1 MNDSPE
7 HVEEEYLEA
16 RRVLL
21 DALGVLEEHLD
32 NLILIGAQAVYH
44 HTGDSDLNVP
54 LFTTDA
60 DLAIDTRDLAESP
73 EIGDALA
80 AAGFTPGS
88 NPGHWVS
95 SSEVAVDLMV
105 APHQS
110 GTTKR
115 TARAARLAP
124 HTKKTARIAR
134 GLEPALV
141 DNRIALIGALSL
153 DDDRE
158 FQLRIAGPAALL
170 VAKGIKIGE
179 RLEQADRQPDRLE
192 EKDALDVFRI
202 LQEIDTDELVAG
214 FETHK
219 SDKEAW
225 AVSVEALDIY
235 REHASSP
242 EATITQLAAAAALDD
257 PTVAPA
263 FATLIQDLFDAL
275 DSREK

>member
-1 MNDSPE
+1 MNIAPE
-7 HVEEEYLEA
+7 HAEKEYVEA
-16 RRVLL
+16 RKVLL
-21 DALGVLEEHLD
+21 DALGVLEDHLD

-60 DLAIDTRDLAESP
+60 DLAINTRDLADNP
-73 EIGDALA
+73 EIGDALI

-95 SSEVAVDLMV
+95 ASEVAVDLMV

-134 GLEPALV
+134 GLEPALI
-141 DNRIALIGALSL
+141 DNQLASIKALSP
-153 DDDRE
+153 DDSRE

-170 VAKGIKIGE
+170 TAKGIKISE
-179 RLEQADRQPDRLE
+179 RLEQVDRQPDRLN
-192 EKDALDVFRI
+192 EKDALDVFRL
-202 LQEIDTDELVAG
+202 LQAIETKDLVVG
-214 FETHK
+214 FKTHK
-219 SDKEAW
+219 LDENAW
-225 AVSVEALDIY
+225 PVSSEALHIY

-242 EATITQLAAAAALDD
+242 EDRIVQLGAEAAQNDPMVAFAFAAL
-257 PTVAPA
+257 TK
-263 FATLIQDLFDAL
+263 DLLKAL
-275 DSREK
+275 ENPKP